1 MDVEEEIILKMK
13 EFSKEGGYI
22 VATSHTVMRDVPAEN
37 LNAMIKVL
45 TNQQKYIYI
54 NGNKDFT

>member
-1 MDVEEEIILKMK
+1 MK
-13 EFSKEGGYI
+13 EFSKEGGYM
-22 VATSHTVMRDVPAEN
+22 VATSHAVMRDVPAKK

-54 NGNKDFT
+54 NGNKDFNFT